1 MQGIRYECNLLATT
15 RALKLM
21 PNYVKDL
28 GYSCRFNL
36 DVGSSIC
43 GVYMFCAQCAKFCAI
58 IEHIQR
64 RIYPH

>member
-1 MQGIRYECNLLATT
+1 MQGIRYECNLLPTT

-28 GYSCRFNL
+28 GYSCRINL

-43 GVYMFCAQCAKFCAI
+43 GVYNLLWFVFQVL
-58 IEHIQR
+58 R
-64 RIYPH
+64 NY